1 MNKIIEFFKKIKN
14 CFIQIFNPKSIK
26 LIEANTSNDKQKIL
40 TLDDVNKEE
49 QEREEFFTL
58 YKNVKNGTIK
68 ITDLMINDLIKVQSM
83 MQKESDVLDEK
94 IGKMEDELLKLDT
107 EIAVLKKIKKFMKR
121 WLIIS

>member
-107 EIAVLKKIKKFMKR
+107 EIAVLKKDKEVYEKMANN
-121 WLIIS
+121 

>member
-26 LIEANTSNDKQKIL
+26 LIEANTSNDKQKLL

-107 EIAVLKKIKKFMKR
+107 EIAVLKKDKEVYEKMANN
-121 WLIIS
+121 